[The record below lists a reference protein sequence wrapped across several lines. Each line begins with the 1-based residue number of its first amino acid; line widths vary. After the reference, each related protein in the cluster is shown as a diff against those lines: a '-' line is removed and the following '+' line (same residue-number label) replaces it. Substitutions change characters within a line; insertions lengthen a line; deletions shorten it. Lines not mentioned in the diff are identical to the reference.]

1 VPRDFVTR
9 HRRLSLGAM
18 PLARRS
24 DEPSYG
30 NIAAVRDDFSET
42 VKRNLGRRV
51 AYRCSRPD
59 CRAPTLGPQVD
70 PEKSINVG
78 VAAHISAAAP
88 KGPRFD
94 AEMSP
99 DARAS
104 SSNGIWLCQNCAKL
118 IDSDPTRYSCDVLFH
133 WKAVAEAK
141 ALDELGQS
149 QRRVFKEDILAPD
162 GPRLPPPSVSATPS
176 AQQAERVASGKRHL
190 RVFIAYS
197 VEDRDRAQQ
206 IATTLRATGV
216 EPWLVT
222 EQIEAGTNWHD
233 TITAAIGSSDVVLVL
248 FSEATATKRGY
259 VQREIRT
266 ALDIAQELPETAVYL
281 IPVRL
286 DDTPAPREFAAW
298 QWLDMNAPNAADRL
312 MRALTFR
319 AAQVGA
325 ELPTNSASGS
335 NAG

>member
-1 VPRDFVTR
+1 VTLSLNDGASP
-9 HRRLSLGAM
+9 RLSGQT
-18 PLARRS
+18 LARRS
-24 DEPSYG
+24 HEPSYG
-30 NIAAVRDDFSET
+30 NIVAVRDDFSET

-99 DARAS
+99 DVRAS

-118 IDSDPTRYSCDVLFH
+118 IDSDPTRYSRDVLFR
-133 WKAVAEAK
+133 WKAFAETT

-162 GPRLPPPSVSATPS
+162 GPRLPSPSESAAPS
-176 AQQAERVASGKRHL
+176 AHQAERVSSGKRYP

-197 VEDRDRAQQ
+197 VEDRDRAEQ
-206 IATTLRATGV
+206 IATTLRAAGV
-216 EPWLVT
+216 DPWLDT
-222 EQIEAGTNWHD
+222 EQLQAGTNWRD
-233 TITAAIGSSDVVLVL
+233 AIKAAIRSADAVLVL

-266 ALDIAQELPETAVYL
+266 ALDVAQELPETAIYL

-286 DDTPAPREFAAW
+286 DDTPVPREFAAW
-298 QWLDMNAPNAADRL
+298 QWLDMNAPNAADRF

-325 ELPTNSASGS
+325 ELPTNTASGS